1 MAEAQFTLDYS
12 PAPGD
17 NVKKDV
23 VITAAVLDPAATE
36 VYVAIAT
43 NVATRRGTEI
53 ISAIDFLSAGIRD
66 RHLIDYGSP
75 DFLASVMVTAV
86 SINAITE
93 SNRRTSATLLGVTPT
108 PLDIMIGMGDVVTAA
123 GYKVMHEAALEQL
136 KRAVI
141 EWLHKNG

>member
-1 MAEAQFTLDYS
+1 MAEVQFTLDYS
-12 PAPGD
+12 PVPGE

-23 VITAAVLDPAATE
+23 VISALLVEPTANQLWVGLATG
-36 VYVAIAT
+36 VP
-43 NVATRRGTEI
+43 TRRGTEI

-86 SINAITE
+86 SIDDITE

-108 PLDIMIGMGDVVTAA
+108 PLDIMIGMGDTVTAK
-123 GYKVMHEAALEQL
+123 GYTVMHETHLEQL

-141 EWLHKNG
+141 EWLHANG

>member
-53 ISAIDFLSAGIRD
+53 LSAIDFLMSGIRD
-66 RHLIDYGSP
+66 RHLIEYGVP
-75 DFLASVMVTAV
+75 DFRASAVVTAC
-86 SINAITE
+86 SIDAQTE
-93 SNRRTSATLLGVTPT
+93 SNRRTAATLAGVTPT
-108 PLDIMIGMGDVVTAA
+108 PDDIFIGMGATTTAA
-123 GYKVMHEAALEQL
+123 GYKVMHETTLEQL

-141 EWLHKNG
+141 EWLGKNG

>member
-1 MAEAQFTLDYS
+1 MAEVQFTLDYA
-12 PAPGD
+12 PAPGE

-23 VITAAVLDPAATE
+23 VISALLVEPTANQLWVGLATD
-36 VYVAIAT
+36 VP
-43 NVATRRGTEI
+43 TRRGTEI
-53 ISAIDFLSAGIRD
+53 ISAIDFLSSGIRD

-86 SINAITE
+86 SIDAITE

-141 EWLHKNG
+141 EWLHANG